1 VIHQIAGVT
10 LDTQPIS
17 AINLDLWKELY
28 ASRAGNLSASEVRAL
43 FAVVSRPE
51 VVSLAGGMPD
61 VSALSKAT
69 IQSAFDSLMQTQPEL
84 ALQYG
89 GGQGDLRLREQI
101 TELLALE
108 GIAGSAADITITTG
122 SQHGLDLVADL
133 FLDPGDAVLLDTPSY
148 VGAVGIFRHKEARL
162 IHVESDADGIIPA
175 SLSESIRLAKA
186 SGLRTKMLYL
196 VPNFANPTGRVL
208 SATRRAEIL
217 EICAANQVLVV
228 EDNPYGL
235 IYFDEP
241 PPQAMRTADENVVYL
256 GSFSKILSPGL
267 RVGYVLAPPA
277 IRQKLVLANES
288 ALLSP
293 PTFAQKM
300 ISEYL
305 SLSDWQQQIATY
317 RNLYRAKRDVTA
329 SAISELLPLLPFE
342 TPGGGFFIWL
352 QLPQGLDSK
361 EMLPLAVNELVA
373 YTPGTAFYGDG
384 RGSRQMRICFS
395 HPPLERLR
403 VGVERLARVI
413 NAQIELREELGLV
426 E

>member
-1 VIHQIAGVT
+1 ME
-10 LDTQPIS
+10 TQPIS
-17 AINLDLWKELY
+17 VVNLDHWRELY

-61 VSALSKAT
+61 VSALSVES
-69 IQSAFDSLMQTQPEL
+69 IRIAFDSLMSKQPQL

-89 GGQGDLRLREQI
+89 GGQGDQRLREQI
-101 TELLALE
+101 TELIALE
-108 GIAGSAADITITTG
+108 GITGSAADITITTG

-133 FLDPGDAVLLDTPSY
+133 FLDPGDGVLLDSPSY

-162 IHVESDADGIIPA
+162 IHVASDAGGIVPT
-175 SLSESIRLAKA
+175 SLAQSISEARSAGIALK
-186 SGLRTKMLYL
+186 LLYL
-196 VPNFANPTGRVL
+196 VPNFANPTGTL
-208 SATRRAEIL
+208 LAANRREEIL
-217 EICAANQVLVV
+217 EICNSNGILVV

-235 IYFDEP
+235 IYFDSP
-241 PPQAMRTADENVVYL
+241 PPIAMRAQDENVVYL

-293 PTFAQKM
+293 PTFAQQM

-305 SLSDWQQQIATY
+305 ALNDWRKQIAAY
-317 RNLYRAKRDVTA
+317 RDLYRAKRDVTA
-329 SAISELLPLLPFE
+329 AALRELLPVLSFELPA
-342 TPGGGFFIWL
+342 GGFFIWL
-352 QLPQGLDSK
+352 QLAKGLNSK
-361 EMLPLAVNELVA
+361 ELLPLAVNELVA
-373 YTPGTAFYGDG
+373 YTPGTAFFGDG
-384 RGSRQMRICFS
+384 RGTEQVRICFS

-403 VGVERLARVI
+403 LGIERLAKVV
-413 NAQIELREELGLV
+413 NTQLELRKDLGFAL
-426 E
+426 